1 MVTLTLFSAPS
12 LKTDRDA
19 FIAST
24 GCIPGEN
31 RTLQEN
37 ALNLTRLAL
46 EMQQLCATLKAP
58 DGSPVVMRIGLHCGP
73 VVGGIVGGNMIRY
86 HLFGSTLDAVNQ
98 VRGRGSPYTPQYPSI
113 CGQVF
118 GAGQAL
124 IWHTGRLPSPS
135 QVHGSPLVNF
145 SAAVC
150 VGEPESRTM
159 REHPRPDRPCEHDPA

>member
-1 MVTLTLFSAPS
+1 MGEWTNRVPFVRPSVRSTILFRPS
-12 LKTDRDA
+12 PYSLVCPSPPSSPSNLRDA

-24 GCIPGEN
+24 GCVPGEN

-37 ALNLTRLAL
+37 ALCLARLAL

-98 VRGRGSPYTPQYPSI
+98 ARGPRSPGRFPFSVR
-113 CGQVF
+113 
-118 GAGQAL
+118 
-124 IWHTGRLPSPS
+124 
-135 QVHGSPLVNF
+135 
-145 SAAVC
+145 
-150 VGEPESRTM
+150 
-159 REHPRPDRPCEHDPA
+159 